1 MMASLIRLGELSIAL
16 KMAWAVWLTA
26 GLSVVIWRRRGRI
39 EQMSRPPVVRP
50 VHSEREEAKP
60 SKRRWRLR
68 AAPDAVGLQLSS
80 SSGS

>member
-1 MMASLIRLGELSIAL
+1 MMAFLIRLGELSIVL

-26 GLSVVIWRRRGRI
+26 GLSVVIWRRRGRT
-39 EQMSRPPVVRP
+39 EQMFQPTVMRPARTE
-50 VHSEREEAKP
+50 SEQVKP